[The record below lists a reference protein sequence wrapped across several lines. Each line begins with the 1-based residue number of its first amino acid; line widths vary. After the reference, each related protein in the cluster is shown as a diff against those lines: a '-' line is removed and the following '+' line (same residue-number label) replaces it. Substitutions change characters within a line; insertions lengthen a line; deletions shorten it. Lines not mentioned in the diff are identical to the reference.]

1 MSGIKVDSWV
11 AIDGDCPMNFEVVG
25 QEIQFR
31 FGGVHDGGVD
41 LVVSERGLAN
51 LAAKVTEALA
61 QVRQK

>member
-11 AIDGDCPMNFEVVG
+11 AVEGDCQIDFDVVG

-31 FGGVHDGGVD
+31 LGGVHDGGLD
-41 LVVSERGLAN
+41 LVFSERGLAK